1 MPESII
7 EIPPRPTVTR
17 LPDPPSSADP
27 NSFDPRADD
36 YLDAQYQYSE
46 ELNVLA
52 GWMED
57 VSAVVRTLAQG
68 TADDAAS
75 VAQAVETVGALE
87 RSAEQSATTAKAY
100 AQAAGAAGG
109 IPPAEEG
116 KFLGGVAQG
125 QADWI
130 PLPKDASKLD
140 KQGGVATALGY
151 SYNDLGT
158 IAAAGTAAVNV
169 QTAAVQRIQAG
180 GNITL
185 TIAGWATDGRSEDL
199 ELHCVN
205 FGGKTI
211 TWPAG
216 NWIKSD
222 GSFATA
228 VGNAGVTWQTAGT
241 DRVLVMRDAGVL
253 YFKVMR

>member
-1 MPESII
+1 MTGIVLTPAAPVVPIYPALGSANFNQEAYAYGSSMPAVSYRIW
-7 EIPPRPTVTR
+7 EIGKAAEANAT
-17 LPDPPSSADP
+17 
-27 NSFDPRADD
+27 
-36 YLDAQYQYSE
+36 YIAQ
-46 ELNVLA
+46 LV
-52 GWMED
+52 
-57 VSAVVRTLAQG
+57 
-68 TADDAAS
+68 
-75 VAQAVETVGALE
+75 
-87 RSAEQSATTAKAY
+87 QSAGQSEANALTYANQANGYKQAAAQSEANALAY
-100 AQAAGAAGG
+100 AQATGNSAG
-109 IPPAEEG
+109 IPPPVSSSIFQSNAV
-116 KFLGGVAQG
+116 GGVFWG
-125 QADWI
+125 
-130 PLPKDASKLD
+130 PMPKDASKLD

-185 TIAGWATDGRSEDL
+185 TIAGWAIDGRSEDL

-222 GSFATA
+222 GSFASS
-228 VGNAGVTWQTAGT
+228 VGLAGVTWQTAGT